1 MASTGLAA
9 SSCLEDVVPALDMVW
24 HTILKNDGTSA
35 KVLGPKDL
43 FDHLQIQSQET
54 STLPRIQRTILP
66 RDLHNETTGSHS
78 RSQSLTFPNTGLGPL
93 LPSNIAADIAN
104 AATYSPRRT
113 FDGEGSYQLSPPT
126 QRSSIS
132 GPPGFP
138 KYSSNFGSG
147 LTSPNPWNDSNHQS
161 WGRQGLGSQTPRSQL
176 RARENSVYSPWAGP
190 YSNAGQPPN
199 PIGPPPGLPGPQSHT
214 PQSSHSS
221 HNTANF
227 ERWCRNRLLEDKLNT
242 LAASVEGATASTPLQ
257 SPNESG
263 KPFLSP
269 QLLSPLAEKEPEKM
283 SHSFTAAD
291 HVEIEGAVGEQDCAP
306 ESQSEYGEEEER
318 RGERDTKGFHRPYNR
333 RCRFLDLKGG
343 CREGADCPF
352 NHSVL
357 NRNRSPKKELADNSG
372 GAGPRAI
379 ITRGVSSSDK
389 KVSFTSYI
397 FHTLRKEAWRHHMLI
412 THKIG

>member
-9 SSCLEDVVPALDMVW
+9 SNGLEDVIPALDMVW
-24 HTILKNDGTSA
+24 HTFVKNDGTAA

-54 STLPRIQRTILP
+54 SNLPRSQRTILP
-66 RDLHNETTGSHS
+66 RDLHNETTGNHG
-78 RSQSLTFPNTGLGPL
+78 RPQSLTFPNTGLGPL

-104 AATYSPRRT
+104 AATYSPRRGL
-113 FDGEGSYQLSPPT
+113 DGEGSYHLSSPT
-126 QRSSIS
+126 QRPSIS
-132 GPPGFP
+132 GPPGLP
-138 KYSSNFGSG
+138 KYSNNFGSG

-176 RARENSVYSPWAGP
+176 RARENSVYPPWTGP

-199 PIGPPPGLPGPQSHT
+199 PIGPPPGLPGPLPHT
-214 PQSSHSS
+214 PQSSHGS

-242 LAASVEGATASTPLQ
+242 LAASVEDTTASTPLQ
-257 SPNESG
+257 SPNVSG
-263 KPFLSP
+263 KHFLPP
-269 QLLSPLAEKEPEKM
+269 QLLPPPAEKEPEKM
-283 SHSFTAAD
+283 PHSVAAAD
-291 HVEIEGAVGEQDCAP
+291 LVEIVGEQDRAL

-318 RGERDTKGFHRPYNR
+318 KGERDAKEFHRPYNK

-357 NRNRSPKKELADNSG
+357 NRNRSPKKEPADSSG
-372 GAGPRAI
+372 SAGSRAI

-389 KVSFTSYI
+389 KASLTSYS
-397 FHTLRKEAWRHHMLI
+397 FHSLWREAWWHHILI
-412 THKIG
+412 MHTIG

>member
-9 SSCLEDVVPALDMVW
+9 SSSLEDVVPVLDMVW
-24 HTILKNDGTSA
+24 HTVVKNDGTSA

-43 FDHLQIQSQET
+43 FDHLQLQSQEI
-54 STLPRIQRTILP
+54 STLPRSQRTILP
-66 RDLHNETTGSHS
+66 RDLHNETTGNHG

-113 FDGEGSYQLSPPT
+113 FDSEGSYHLSSPT
-126 QRSSIS
+126 QRPSIS
-132 GPPGFP
+132 GPPGLP
-138 KYSSNFGSG
+138 KYSNNFGSG
-147 LTSPNPWNDSNHQS
+147 LTSPSPWNDSNHQS
-161 WGRQGLGSQTPRSQL
+161 WGRQGLGSQTSRSQL

-190 YSNAGQPPN
+190 YPNAGQSPN
-199 PIGPPPGLPGPQSHT
+199 PIGPPPGLPGPSSHT

-242 LAASVEGATASTPLQ
+242 LAASVEGTTTSTPQQ
-257 SPNESG
+257 SPNGSG
-263 KPFLSP
+263 KPFLPP
-269 QLLSPLAEKEPEKM
+269 QLLPLPAEKELEKIP
-283 SHSFTAAD
+283 HSATADLA
-291 HVEIEGAVGEQDCAP
+291 EIEGAVGEQGRAP
-306 ESQSEYGEEEER
+306 ELQSEYGEEEER
-318 RGERDTKGFHRPYNR
+318 KGERDAKGFCRSYNR

-352 NHSVL
+352 SHSVL
-357 NRNRSPKKELADNSG
+357 SRNRSPKKELADNSG

-389 KVSFTSYI
+389 KASLASYSFRP
-397 FHTLRKEAWRHHMLI
+397 LWKEAWRHHELI
-412 THKIG
+412 IHTIG